1 MDQAVLSSIRR
12 AEDMHQHI
20 SDQLVGVY
28 KGGDRIVIA
37 ATFISMAMSHHESI
51 LLLLHND
58 RLTGSAFA
66 LFRPLVEAIYRG
78 LFTGFLATEAQV
90 QEIKVGRE
98 PYPHFSKLAVSLDNL
113 FKADGFFSQYSG
125 QTWKTLCGY
134 THTGLEQLCRRIQPD
149 GLIQAN
155 YEARAINEVINSST
169 AALVIAT
176 TSYLELV
183 KNNEAWRAIAERY
196 LITYSVTITS
206 E

>member
-1 MDQAVLSSIRR
+1 
-12 AEDMHQHI
+12 
-20 SDQLVGVY
+20 
-28 KGGDRIVIA
+28 
-37 ATFISMAMSHHESI
+37 MAMSHHESI
-51 LLLLHND
+51 LVLLRDD

-66 LFRPLVEAIYRG
+66 LFRPLVEAIFRG

-98 PYPHFSKLAVSLDNL
+98 PYPPFNEVAASLDKL
-113 FKADGFFSQYSG
+113 FKAGGFFSQYGG

-134 THTGLEQLCRRIQPD
+134 THTGLEQLCRRVKPG

-155 YEARAINEVINSST
+155 YEPTAINEVVNSST

-183 KNNEAWRAIAERY
+183 KNDKAYKSIAEQY
-196 LITYSVTITS
+196 LTVYGVSTTTK
-206 E
+206 